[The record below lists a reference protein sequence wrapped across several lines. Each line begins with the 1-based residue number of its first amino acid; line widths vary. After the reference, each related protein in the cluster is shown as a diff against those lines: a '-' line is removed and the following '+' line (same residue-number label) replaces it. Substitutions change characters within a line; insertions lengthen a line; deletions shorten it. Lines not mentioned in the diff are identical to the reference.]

1 MALIRWFCWQ
11 EDMFF
16 LMDEIQQVVAY
27 LAGSNRFNLTPLE
40 MLLEIAEIGG
50 IYPYGMV
57 TVTHLLKFSR

>member
-16 LMDEIQQVVAY
+16 LVDEIQQVVVY

-40 MLLEIAEIGG
+40 ILLEIAEIRG
-50 IYPYGMV
+50 IYLRYV
-57 TVTHLLKFSR
+57 TVTLVSEFFR